1 MVGMVHD
8 TRFLGACLDI
18 LLHMGSTLR
27 LVLGTF
33 RVENGLCCRTAVVSQ
48 PVRQRRHRLLRGH
61 GVSRVVRV
69 HQLLVGQ
76 PVVHPERLPGKAPL
90 LHLHV
95 LDVVP
100 RQRHAILLC
109 VAPHRARD
117 AATPARGLGTGRGS
131 RTLFAADA
139 TQLSTESAA
148 QNTKD
153 ANAMD
158 VSELVWDKPYC
169 RFAPYLIGIFSA
181 YVYKYHSVV
190 VRGASQALVAVGWG
204 VCALVL
210 GFLIFFATGPAR
222 VLDAQPTRMGA
233 ALLVATARPLFAL
246 CLSWLCL
253 VAWVC
258 PLMQLVPCL
267 VTGFW

>member
-1 MVGMVHD
+1 MACAVGPLWYRNQYANDGTDCSED
-8 TRFLGACLDI
+8 TAFRASCGCTSYWWAN
-18 LLHMGSTLR
+18 LLYIQNVYPARPLSSICMSWTWYLANDMQFYFVSPLIV
-27 LVLGTF
+27 LVM
-33 RVENGLCCRTAVVSQ
+33 
-48 PVRQRRHRLLRGH
+48 RRHRRVGSALAVGLALLSLAVPFAIAYAYRL
-61 GVSRVVRV
+61 SPNMI
-69 HQLLVGQ
+69 VG
-76 PVVHPERLPGKAPL
+76 
-90 LHLHV
+90 
-95 LDVVP
+95 
-100 RQRHAILLC
+100 
-109 VAPHRARD
+109 
-117 AATPARGLGTGRGS
+117 
-131 RTLFAADA
+131 
-139 TQLSTESAA
+139 LSTESAA

-169 RFAPYLIGIFSA
+169 RFAPYLTGIFSA

-267 VTGFW
+267 LTGFW